1 MPASTKA
8 YRVTTAFTDP
18 SGRKWQPGED
28 FKGQKPEAVQAA
40 IAAGQVEETPAP
52 PPEDK

>member
-18 SGRKWQPGED
+18 QGRKWQPGED
-28 FKGQKPEAVQAA
+28 FKGQAEDKVKAA
-40 IAAGQVEETPAP
+40 IAAGQVEEKPA
-52 PPEDK
+52 EDAD

>member
-18 SGRKWQPGED
+18 SGRKWAVGED

-40 IAAGQVEETPAP
+40 IAAGQVEEVTA